1 MRHQAIMSIDMAT
14 WRDMI
19 DIFNITEPMIP
30 HRQEEEQQGPGARG
44 WYS

>member
-14 WRDMI
+14 WRDII
-19 DIFNITEPMIP
+19 DTFEIKQSMIP
-30 HRQEEEQQGPGARG
+30 SREEASQEGPGARG

>member
-14 WRDMI
+14 WRDII
-19 DIFNITEPMIP
+19 DAFGIQQPMIP
-30 HRQEEEQQGPGARG
+30 HREEEAQQGPGARG